1 MSYSKLRSNIIANLC
16 ENREDAEAKFRHEFD
31 KMQQMLFMCMIAKFN
46 NRIKRKAFRIDDEFI
61 HITGL
66 SQNEM
71 DVWQKIVRTGK

>member
-1 MSYSKLRSNIIANLC
+1 MSYSKLISVLTDL
-16 ENREDAEAKFRHEFD
+16 REEQERAEAKFKHGFD
-31 KMQQMLFMCMIAKFN
+31 KMQQTLFMCMIAKFN